1 MLNFKRIFSSNK
13 IRNPKINFKDQDVN
27 KKTISY
33 I

>member
-1 MLNFKRIFSSNK
+1 MLNLKRIFSSNK
-13 IRNPKINFKDQDVN
+13 IKHPERNFKDQDVN